1 MHGGV
6 AARPP
11 CTEGRDVTG
20 WLLVGIVLVIG
31 IALYVGFTLWVANLL
46 ERRRKDSTRL

>member
-1 MHGGV
+1 M
-6 AARPP
+6 
-11 CTEGRDVTG
+11 TG
-20 WLLVGIVLVIG
+20 WILVAIVLVIG